1 MNKKAVGSSRNKGAW
16 LESMF
21 DEDGDTHRWSGTA
34 LALAE
39 DHRNDVL
46 ANVMAMAAAASA
58 AHHPRVWWL
67 DPAGALV
74 IATYIIIS
82 WFFILRQQVNI
93 V

>member
-1 MNKKAVGSSRNKGAW
+1 
-16 LESMF
+16 
-21 DEDGDTHRWSGTA
+21 
-34 LALAE
+34 
-39 DHRNDVL
+39 
-46 ANVMAMAAAASA
+46 MAMAAAASA